1 MPADMNVAGFLLLLL
16 LLLLFVFSTGG
27 TGVHSEHKAPM
38 LIGFA
43 WFRHFHK
50 LKEVFN

>member
-1 MPADMNVAGFLLLLL
+1 MPADMNVAVFFFLL

-27 TGVHSEHKAPM
+27 TWVHSEHKAPM

-43 WFRHFHK
+43 WFRYFH
-50 LKEVFN
+50 